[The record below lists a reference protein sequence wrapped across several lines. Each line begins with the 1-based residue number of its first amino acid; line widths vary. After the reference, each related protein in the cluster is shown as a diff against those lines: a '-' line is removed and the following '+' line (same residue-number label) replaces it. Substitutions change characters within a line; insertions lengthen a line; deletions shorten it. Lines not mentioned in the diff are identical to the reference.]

1 MHILG
6 VAEEH
11 FSTVMGVEE
20 SLLIQRIIIIIEIV
34 LFMFVILIGVASFCF
49 CFDFLRV
56 YITYLID
63 RRINRRKYEI
73 CYGTVSWQKKG
84 VSSPLH

>member
-6 VAEEH
+6 IAEGH

-20 SLLIQRIIIIIEIV
+20 SLLIQGIIIIIKMV

-49 CFDFLRV
+49 CF
-56 YITYLID
+56 
-63 RRINRRKYEI
+63 
-73 CYGTVSWQKKG
+73 
-84 VSSPLH
+84 